1 MNSEAVVKPQSS
13 LGIRGYFEVL
23 SDVVRSPLRFFES
36 VADEKG
42 SKRAGTFLFISAIF
56 YSSVSMTYFYD
67 RSFLFGTIILANAML
82 MPFLTAGI
90 TYALDGLFVR
100 NGMQFSKFYIV
111 YAYATGAMMLISWL
125 PSLGWVFEP
134 IRAALVCVGLVKV
147 CGYRWIQAVIMVV
160 ATAIVLVTLFW
171 LLAPL
176 LVQLKNLL
184 A

>member
-1 MNSEAVVKPQSS
+1 MSREAAMKVSS
-13 LGIRGYFEVL
+13 SMGIRGYFEVL
-23 SDVVRSPLRFFES
+23 SDIMRSPLKFFQS
-36 VADEKG
+36 VADEDN

-67 RSFLFGTIILANAML
+67 RSFMYGTIILINSML

-90 TYALDGLFVR
+90 TYAMDGLFLRRGVLF
-100 NGMQFSKFYIV
+100 NKFFIV
-111 YAYATGAMMLISWL
+111 YAYATGAIMIISWL

-134 IRAALVCVGLVKV
+134 LRAALVCIGLVKV
-147 CGYRWIQAVIMVV
+147 CGYRWIQAAITIF

-176 LVQLKNLL
+176 LVQVKMLL
-184 A
+184 T